1 MAIDP
6 ATLKVVAKVAT
17 TVLSDE
23 KGRRII
29 LIACLVPF
37 IIILLVLSSPFA
49 IFFSILGGQDETVS
63 VISVLN
69 EMKED
74 FRYSIQQEQ
83 SDSSAD
89 TIKTIVMG
97 SEDGSL
103 IDNSEDVLIAFAVKY
118 NVTKDEAEQIAVLS
132 DKQVEKLK
140 KLYWDMNVINT
151 TYETSSKEVE
161 VTTTNG
167 KGEKVAK
174 TKIVTTTTKIITIDS
189 LTAEDIGEIYGFD
202 AVQNQMIAE
211 MRQSGYGVLIASS
224 NVKSFLTREE
234 INAIHSYIPEGV
246 TIESE
251 KVVAAAE
258 SLVGKVNYFWGGK
271 SLAIGWDE
279 RFGTDMEVTSPGS
292 TSTGTIRPFG
302 LDCSGFVTWAF
313 VNAGLPTDSIESTI
327 GHGTT
332 AQWNVSTSI
341 PASTVMLGDL
351 AFLAP
356 PGTRKVNH
364 IGIVVG
370 RNDAGQILVVHCSSG
385 ANNVSIAT
393 AESVGFLYYRRPAVL
408 IH

>member
-6 ATLKVVAKVAT
+6 ATLKAVAKVAT

-49 IFFSILGGQDETVS
+49 IFFSILGGHDETVS

-89 TIKTIVMG
+89 TIETIVMG

-140 KLYWDMNVINT
+140 KVYRDMNMINT
-151 TYETSSKEVE
+151 TYETSSKKVE

-167 KGEKVAK
+167 KGEKVTK
-174 TKIVTTTTKIITIDS
+174 TRIVTTTTKIITIDS
-189 LTAEDIGEIYGFD
+189 LTAEDIGKIYGFD
-202 AVQNQMIAE
+202 DVQNQMIAE
-211 MRQSGYGVLIASS
+211 MRQSGYGVLMASS
-224 NVKSFLTREE
+224 NVKTFLTGQE
-234 INAIHSYIPEGV
+234 IKDIQSYIPEGI

-251 KVVAAAE
+251 KVVEAAE

-279 RFGTDMEVTSPGS
+279 RFGRDMEVTSTGS
-292 TSTGTIRPFG
+292 SSTGTVRPFG
-302 LDCSGFVTWAF
+302 LDCSGFVTWVF
-313 VNAGLPTDSIESTI
+313 VNAGLPAESIESTI

-341 PASTVMLGDL
+341 PASTAVLGDL
-351 AFLAP
+351 AFLAT

-370 RNDAGQILVVHCSSG
+370 RNADGQILVVHCSSG

-393 AESVGFLYYRRPAVL
+393 AESVGLHIFRRPAVL
-408 IH
+408 IN

>member
-6 ATLKVVAKVAT
+6 ATLKAVAKVAT

-49 IFFSILGGQDETVS
+49 IFFSILGGHDETVS

-83 SDSSAD
+83 ADSSAD
-89 TIKTIVMG
+89 SIKTIVMG
-97 SEDGSL
+97 SEDGTL

-118 NVTKDEAEQIAVLS
+118 NVTKDDAEQIAVLS

-140 KLYWDMNVINT
+140 KVYGDMNVINT

-167 KGEKVAK
+167 KGEQVTETK
-174 TKIVTTTTKIITIDS
+174 TVTTTTKIITINS

-202 AVQNQMIAE
+202 DVQNQMIAE
-211 MRQSGYGVLIASS
+211 MRQSGYGVLMASS
-224 NVKSFLTREE
+224 NVKTFLTREE
-234 INAIHSYIPEGV
+234 INAIQSYIPEGV

-251 KVVAAAE
+251 KVVEAAE

-271 SLAIGWDE
+271 SLAMGWDE
-279 RFGTDMEVTSPGS
+279 RFGRDMEVTSPGS
-292 TSTGTIRPFG
+292 SSTGTIRPFG
-302 LDCSGFVTWAF
+302 LDCSGFVTWVF
-313 VNAGLPTDSIESTI
+313 VNAGMPAETIESTI

-341 PASTVMLGDL
+341 PASTAMLGDF
-351 AFLAP
+351 AFLAT

-370 RNDAGQILVVHCSSG
+370 RKADGQIVVAHCSSG

-393 AESVGFLYYRRPAVL
+393 AESVGLHIFRRPAVL

>member
-6 ATLKVVAKVAT
+6 ATLKAVAKVAT
-17 TVLSDE
+17 TVFSDE

-49 IFFSILGGQDETVS
+49 IFFSILGGHDETVS

-69 EMKED
+69 EMKEE

-83 SDSSAD
+83 ADSSAD
-89 TIKTIVMG
+89 IIKTIVMG
-97 SEDGSL
+97 SEDGTI

-140 KLYWDMNVINT
+140 NVYWDMNVISM
-151 TYETSSKEVE
+151 TYETSSKEIE

-167 KGEKVAK
+167 KGEKVTK
-174 TKIVTTTTKIITIDS
+174 TRIVTITTKIITIDS

-202 AVQNQMIAE
+202 DVQNQMITE
-211 MRQSGYGVLIASS
+211 MRQSGYGVLMASS
-224 NVKSFLTREE
+224 NVKTFLTRQE
-234 INAIHSYIPEGV
+234 INAIQSYIPEGV
-246 TIESE
+246 TVESE
-251 KVVAAAE
+251 KVVEAAE

-271 SLAIGWDE
+271 SLSMGWDE
-279 RFGTDMEVTSPGS
+279 RFGRDMEVTSPGS
-292 TSTGTIRPFG
+292 SSTGKIRPFG
-302 LDCSGFVTWAF
+302 LDCSGFVTWVF
-313 VNAGLPTDSIESTI
+313 VNAGLPTESIESTI

-341 PASTVMLGDL
+341 PASTAMLGDL
-351 AFLAP
+351 AFLAT

-370 RNDAGQILVVHCSSG
+370 RNTDGQILVAHCSSG

-393 AESVGFLYYRRPAVL
+393 AESIGLHIFRRPAVL
-408 IH
+408 IN

>member
-1 MAIDP
+1 
-6 ATLKVVAKVAT
+6 
-17 TVLSDE
+17 
-23 KGRRII
+23 
-29 LIACLVPF
+29 
-37 IIILLVLSSPFA
+37 
-49 IFFSILGGQDETVS
+49 
-63 VISVLN
+63 
-69 EMKED
+69 MKED
-74 FRYSIQQEQ
+74 FSYSIQQEQ

-97 SEDGSL
+97 SEDGTL

-118 NVTKDEAEQIAVLS
+118 NVTKDDAEQIAVLS

-140 KLYWDMNVINT
+140 KVYWDMNVINT

-167 KGEKVAK
+167 KGEQVTETK
-174 TKIVTTTTKIITIDS
+174 TVTTTTKIITIDS

-202 AVQNQMIAE
+202 DVQNQMIAE
-211 MRQSGYGVLIASS
+211 MRRSGYGILMASGNS
-224 NVKSFLTREE
+224 KTFLAREE
-234 INAIHSYIPEGV
+234 IEEIKSHIPEGIM
-246 TIESE
+246 IESE
-251 KVVAAAE
+251 KVVEAAE

-271 SLAIGWDE
+271 SLAIEWDN

-292 TSTGTIRPFG
+292 SSTGTIRPFG
-302 LDCSGFVTWAF
+302 LDCSGFVTWVF
-313 VNAGLPTDSIESTI
+313 VNAGLPAETIESTI

-341 PASTVMLGDL
+341 PASAAMKGDL
-351 AFLAP
+351 AFLAI

-370 RNDAGQILVVHCSSG
+370 RKADGQILVAHCSSG

-408 IH
+408 IN

>member
-6 ATLKVVAKVAT
+6 ATLKAVAKVAT

-49 IFFSILGGQDETVS
+49 IFFSILGGHDETVS

-89 TIKTIVMG
+89 AIKTIVMG
-97 SEDGSL
+97 SEDGTL
-103 IDNSEDVLIAFAVKY
+103 IENSEDVLIAFAVKY
-118 NVTKDEAEQIAVLS
+118 NGTKDDAEQIAVLS

-140 KLYWDMNVINT
+140 KVYWDMNVINT
-151 TYETSSKEVE
+151 TYETSSKQVE

-167 KGEKVAK
+167 KGEKITETK
-174 TKIVTTTTKIITIDS
+174 TVTTTTKIITIDC

-202 AVQNQMIAE
+202 DVQNQMIAE
-211 MRQSGYGVLIASS
+211 MRQSGYGVLMASS
-224 NVKSFLTREE
+224 NVKTFLTREE

-251 KVVAAAE
+251 EVVEAAE

-271 SLAIGWDE
+271 SLAMGWDD
-279 RFGTDMEVTSPGS
+279 RFGIDMEVTSPGS
-292 TSTGTIRPFG
+292 SSTGTIRPFG

-313 VNAGLPTDSIESTI
+313 VNAGLPTESIESTI

-332 AQWNVSTSI
+332 AQWNISTSI

-370 RNDAGQILVVHCSSG
+370 RNDDGQILVVHCSSG

-393 AESVGFLYYRRPAVL
+393 AESVGLHIFRRPAVL
-408 IH
+408 IN

>member
-97 SEDGSL
+97 SEDGTL
-103 IDNSEDVLIAFAVKY
+103 IDNAEDVLIAFAVKY
-118 NVTKDEAEQIAVLS
+118 NGTKDDAEQIAVLS

-140 KLYWDMNVINT
+140 KVYWDMNVINT
-151 TYETSSKEVE
+151 AYETSSKEVE

-167 KGEKVAK
+167 KGEKVTK
-174 TKIVTTTTKIITIDS
+174 IKIVTTTTKIITIDS
-189 LTAEDIGEIYGFD
+189 LTAEVIGEIYGFD
-202 AVQNQMIAE
+202 DVQNQMIVE
-211 MRQSGYGVLIASS
+211 MRQSGYGVLMASS
-224 NVKSFLTREE
+224 NVKTFLTRQE
-234 INAIHSYIPEGV
+234 IKDIQSYIPEGV

-251 KVVAAAE
+251 KVVEVAE

-271 SLAIGWDE
+271 SLAMGWDE
-279 RFGTDMEVTSPGS
+279 RFGREMEVTSPGS

-302 LDCSGFVTWAF
+302 LDCSGFVTWVF
-313 VNAGLPTDSIESTI
+313 VNVGLPAESIESTI

-341 PASTVMLGDL
+341 PASTAMLGDL
-351 AFLAP
+351 AFLAT

-370 RNDAGQILVVHCSSG
+370 RNTDGQILVAHCSSG

-393 AESVGFLYYRRPAVL
+393 AESIGLHIFRRPAVL
-408 IH
+408 IN

>member
-6 ATLKVVAKVAT
+6 ATLKAVAKVAT

-89 TIKTIVMG
+89 NIKTIVMG
-97 SEDGSL
+97 SEDGTL

-118 NVTKDEAEQIAVLS
+118 NGTKDDAEQIAMLS
-132 DKQVEKLK
+132 DKQVENLK
-140 KLYWDMNVINT
+140 KVYWDMNLTKT
-151 TYETSSKEVE
+151 TYQTSSKEVV

-167 KGEKVAK
+167 KGEQVTETK
-174 TKIVTTTTKIITIDS
+174 TVTTTTKIITIDC
-189 LTAEDIGEIYGFD
+189 LTAEDISEKYGFD
-202 AVQNQMIAE
+202 DVQNRMIVE
-211 MRQSGYGVLIASS
+211 MRQSGYGVLIASN
-224 NVKSFLTREE
+224 NVKTFLTREE
-234 INAIHSYIPEGV
+234 INTVQSYIPEGV
-246 TIESE
+246 TIENK
-251 KVVAAAE
+251 KVVEAAE

-279 RFGTDMEVTSPGS
+279 RFGKDMEVTSQGS
-292 TSTGTIRPFG
+292 SSTGTIRPFG

-313 VNAGLPTDSIESTI
+313 VNAGLPAESIESTI

-332 AQWNVSTSI
+332 AQWNLSTSI
-341 PASTVMLGDL
+341 PASTAMLGDL

-370 RNDAGQILVVHCSSG
+370 RNDDGQILVVHCSSG

-393 AESVGFLYYRRPAVL
+393 AESVGFQYYRRPAVL

>member
-6 ATLKVVAKVAT
+6 ATLKAAAKIAT

-23 KGRRII
+23 KGRRIV

-49 IFFSILGGQDETVS
+49 IFFSILDGQEETVS
-63 VISVLN
+63 VISVLD

-74 FRYSIQQEQ
+74 FTYSVQQEQ
-83 SDSSAD
+83 ADSTAD

-97 SEDGSL
+97 SEDGLL

-118 NVTKDEAEQIAVLS
+118 NVTKDDAEQVAVLS
-132 DKQVEKLK
+132 DNQLEKLRQVY
-140 KLYWDMNVINT
+140 LDMNVITT
-151 TYETSSKEVE
+151 TYETTSKEVE
-161 VTTTNG
+161 VTTTNDD
-167 KGEKVAK
+167 GESVTETK
-174 TKIVTTTTKIITIDS
+174 TVTTTTKIITIDS
-189 LTAEDIGEIYGFD
+189 LTAEDIGEIYEFD
-202 AVQNQMIAE
+202 DVQNQMIAE
-211 MRQSGYGVLIASS
+211 MRQSGYGVLMEAS
-224 NVKSFLTREE
+224 NVKTFLTREE
-234 INAIHSYIPEGV
+234 INVIQSHIPEGI
-246 TIESE
+246 TIESK
-251 KVVAAAE
+251 KVVEAAE

-292 TSTGTIRPFG
+292 STTGTIRPFG
-302 LDCSGFVTWAF
+302 LDCSGFVTWVF
-313 VNAGLPTDSIESTI
+313 VNAGLPAESIESTI

-341 PASTVMLGDL
+341 PASAAMKGDL
-351 AFLAP
+351 AFLAI

-364 IGIVVG
+364 VGIVTG
-370 RNDAGQILVVHCSSG
+370 RNDNGQIMVIHCSSG
-385 ANNVSIAT
+385 ANNVSIST

-408 IH
+408 IN

>member
-6 ATLKVVAKVAT
+6 ATLKAVAKVGT

-49 IFFSILGGQDETVS
+49 IFFSMLGGQDETVS

-89 TIKTIVMG
+89 NIKTIVIG
-97 SEDGSL
+97 SDDGML

-118 NVTKDEAEQIAVLS
+118 NGTKDDAEQIAVLS

-140 KLYWDMNVINT
+140 KVYWDMNVINT

-167 KGEKVAK
+167 KGEKITETK
-174 TKIVTTTTKIITIDS
+174 TVTTTTKIITIDS
-189 LTAEDIGEIYGFD
+189 LTAEDISEIYGFND
-202 AVQNQMIAE
+202 VQNQMIAE

-234 INAIHSYIPEGV
+234 INAIQSYIPEGV

-251 KVVAAAE
+251 KVVEAAE

-271 SLAIGWDE
+271 SLTIGWDE

-313 VNAGLPTDSIESTI
+313 VNAGLPADSIESTI

-370 RNDAGQILVVHCSSG
+370 RNDDRQILVVHCSAG
-385 ANNVSIAT
+385 VNNVSIAT

>member
-1 MAIDP
+1 MAIYP
-6 ATLKVVAKVAT
+6 ATLKAVAKVAT

-49 IFFSILGGQDETVS
+49 IFFSILGGHDESVS

-69 EMKED
+69 EMKEE

-89 TIKTIVMG
+89 IVKTIVMG
-97 SEDGSL
+97 SEDGTL

-118 NVTKDEAEQIAVLS
+118 NVTQDDAEQIAVLS

-140 KLYWDMNVINT
+140 KVYWDMNLIKI
-151 TYETSSKEVE
+151 TYETASKEVE

-167 KGEKVAK
+167 KGEQVTETK
-174 TKIVTTTTKIITIDS
+174 TVTTTTKIITIDC
-189 LTAEDIGEIYGFD
+189 LTAEDISEIYGFD
-202 AVQNQMIAE
+202 EVQNQMIVE
-211 MRQSGYGVLIASS
+211 MRKSGYGVLLASN
-224 NVKSFLTREE
+224 NVKIFLTREE
-234 INAIHSYIPEGV
+234 INDTQSYIPEGV
-246 TIESE
+246 TIKSG
-251 KVVAAAE
+251 KVVEVAE
-258 SLVGKVNYFWGGK
+258 SLVGRVNYFWGGK

-279 RFGTDMEVTSPGS
+279 RFGRDMEVTSPGS
-292 TSTGTIRPFG
+292 SSTGRIRPFG
-302 LDCSGFVTWAF
+302 LDCSGFVTWTF
-313 VNAGLPTDSIESTI
+313 VNAGLPADSIKSTI

-332 AQWNVSTSI
+332 AQWNLSTSI
-341 PASTVMLGDL
+341 PASTATLGDL

-370 RNDAGQILVVHCSSG
+370 RNDDGQILVVHCSSG

-393 AESVGFLYYRRPAVL
+393 AESVGFQYYRRPAVI

>member
-97 SEDGSL
+97 SEDGTL

-140 KLYWDMNVINT
+140 KVYWDMNEINT

-167 KGEKVAK
+167 KGEKVTK
-174 TKIVTTTTKIITIDS
+174 TRIVTTTTKIITIDS

-202 AVQNQMIAE
+202 DVQNRMIVE
-211 MRQSGYGVLIASS
+211 MRQSGYGVLMASS
-224 NVKSFLTREE
+224 NVKTFITREE
-234 INAIHSYIPEGV
+234 INAIQSYIPEGI

-251 KVVAAAE
+251 KVVDVAE

-279 RFGTDMEVTSPGS
+279 RFGRDMEVTSPGS
-292 TSTGTIRPFG
+292 SSTGTIRPFG
-302 LDCSGFVTWAF
+302 LDCSGFVTWVF
-313 VNAGLPTDSIESTI
+313 VNAGLPAESIESTI

-341 PASTVMLGDL
+341 LASTATLGDL
-351 AFLAP
+351 AFLATP
-356 PGTRKVNH
+356 ETRKVNH

-370 RNDAGQILVVHCSSG
+370 RNDDGQILVAHCSSG
-385 ANNVSIAT
+385 VNNVSIAT

-408 IH
+408 IN

>member
-6 ATLKVVAKVAT
+6 ATLKVAAKIAT

-49 IFFSILGGQDETVS
+49 IFFSILDGQEETVS

-74 FRYSIQQEQ
+74 FRYSVQQEQ
-83 SDSSAD
+83 ADSTAD
-89 TIKTIVMG
+89 IFKTIVMG
-97 SEDGSL
+97 SEDGLL

-118 NVTKDEAEQIAVLS
+118 NVTKDDAEQVAVLS
-132 DKQVEKLK
+132 DNQLEKLRQVY
-140 KLYWDMNVINT
+140 LDMNVITT
-151 TYETSSKEVE
+151 TYETTSKEVE
-161 VTTTNG
+161 VTTMNDD
-167 KGEKVAK
+167 GESVTETK
-174 TKIVTTTTKIITIDS
+174 TVTTTTKIITIDS
-189 LTAEDIGEIYGFD
+189 LTAEDIGEVYGFD
-202 AVQNQMIAE
+202 DVQNQMIGE
-211 MRQSGYGVLIASS
+211 MRQSGYGVLMASS
-224 NVKSFLTREE
+224 NVKKFLTREE
-234 INAIHSYIPEGV
+234 INAIQSYIPEGV

-251 KVVAAAE
+251 KVVEAAE

-292 TSTGTIRPFG
+292 SSTGTIRPFG

-313 VNAGLPTDSIESTI
+313 VNAGLPAESIESTI
-327 GHGTT
+327 SHGTT

-341 PASTVMLGDL
+341 PASTATLGDL
-351 AFLAP
+351 AFLAT

-370 RNDAGQILVVHCSSG
+370 RNADGQILVAHCSSG

-393 AESVGFLYYRRPAVL
+393 ADSVGLHIFRRPAVL
-408 IH
+408 IN

>member
-97 SEDGSL
+97 SEEGTL

-118 NVTKDEAEQIAVLS
+118 NGTKDDAEQIAVLS

-140 KLYWDMNVINT
+140 KVYWDMNIIRT
-151 TYETSSKEVE
+151 AYETSSKEVE

-167 KGEKVAK
+167 KGEQVTETK
-174 TKIVTTTTKIITIDS
+174 TVTTTTKIITIDC
-189 LTAEDIGEIYGFD
+189 LTAEDIGEIYEID
-202 AVQNQMIAE
+202 DVQNQMIAE
-211 MRQSGYGVLIASS
+211 MRKSGYGVLLASN
-224 NVKSFLTREE
+224 NVKTFLTREE
-234 INAIHSYIPEGV
+234 INTIQSYIPEGV
-246 TIESE
+246 TIKSE
-251 KVVAAAE
+251 TVVEAAE

-292 TSTGTIRPFG
+292 SSTGTIRPFG
-302 LDCSGFVTWAF
+302 LDCSGFVTWTF
-313 VNAGLPTDSIESTI
+313 VNAGLAAESIESTI

-332 AQWNVSTSI
+332 AQWNLSTSI
-341 PASTVMLGDL
+341 PASTAMLGDL
-351 AFLAP
+351 AFLAT

-370 RNDAGQILVVHCSSG
+370 RNNDGEILVVHCSSG

-393 AESVGFLYYRRPAVL
+393 AESIGFLYYRRPAVL

>member
-6 ATLKVVAKVAT
+6 ATLKAVAKVAT

-63 VISVLN
+63 VVSVLN

-97 SEDGSL
+97 SEDGTL

-118 NVTKDEAEQIAVLS
+118 NGTKDDAEQIAVLS

-140 KLYWDMNVINT
+140 KVYWDMNVINT
-151 TYETSSKEVE
+151 TYETSSKKVE

-167 KGEKVAK
+167 KGEKITETK
-174 TKIVTTTTKIITIDS
+174 TVTTTTKIITIDS

-202 AVQNQMIAE
+202 EVQNQIIAE
-211 MRQSGYGVLIASS
+211 MRHSGYGVLITSS

-234 INAIHSYIPEGV
+234 INGIHSYIPEGV

-258 SLVGKVNYFWGGK
+258 SLAGKVNYFWGGK
-271 SLAIGWDE
+271 SLAIGWDD
-279 RFGTDMEVTSPGS
+279 RFGIDMEVTSPGS
-292 TSTGTIRPFG
+292 SSTGTIRPFG
-302 LDCSGFVTWAF
+302 LDCSGFVTWTF
-313 VNAGLPTDSIESTI
+313 VNAGLPAESIESTI

-332 AQWNVSTSI
+332 AQWNLSTSI
-341 PASTVMLGDL
+341 PASTAMLGDL

-370 RNDAGQILVVHCSSG
+370 RNDDGQILVVHCSSG

-408 IH
+408 IN

>member
-6 ATLKVVAKVAT
+6 ATLMAVAKVAT

-89 TIKTIVMG
+89 IIKTIVMG
-97 SEDGSL
+97 SDDGTL

-118 NVTKDEAEQIAVLS
+118 NGKKNDAEQIAVLS

-140 KLYWDMNVINT
+140 KVYWDMNVINT
-151 TYETSSKEVE
+151 TYETTSKEVE
-161 VTTTNG
+161 VTTTDG
-167 KGEKVAK
+167 KGEKVIETK
-174 TKIVTTTTKIITIDS
+174 TVTTTTKIITIDS
-189 LTAEDIGEIYGFD
+189 LTAEDISEAYGFD
-202 AVQNQMIAE
+202 DVQNQIIAE
-211 MRQSGYGVLIASS
+211 MRQSGYGVLITTS

-234 INAIHSYIPEGV
+234 INGIHSYIPEGV

-251 KVVAAAE
+251 KVVEAAE

-292 TSTGTIRPFG
+292 SSTGTIRPFG

-313 VNAGLPTDSIESTI
+313 VNAGLPAESIESTI

-341 PASTVMLGDL
+341 PAGTAMLGDL
-351 AFLAP
+351 AFLAT

-370 RNDAGQILVVHCSSG
+370 RNHDGQILVAHCSSG

>member
-6 ATLKVVAKVAT
+6 VTLKAVAKVAT

-37 IIILLVLSSPFA
+37 IVVLLVLSSPFA
-49 IFFSILGGQDETVS
+49 IFFSILGGQEEMVS
-63 VISVLN
+63 VISVLDD
-69 EMKED
+69 MKED
-74 FRYSIQQEQ
+74 FRYSVQQEQ
-83 SDSSAD
+83 ADSSAD
-89 TIKTIVMG
+89 IIKTIVMG

-118 NVTKDEAEQIAVLS
+118 NVKKDDAEQIAVLS

-140 KLYWDMNVINT
+140 KVYWDMNVINT
-151 TYETSSKEVE
+151 TYETTSKEVE

-167 KGEKVAK
+167 KGEKVTETK
-174 TKIVTTTTKIITIDS
+174 TVTTTTKIITIDS

-202 AVQNQMIAE
+202 DVQNQMIAK
-211 MRQSGYGVLIASS
+211 MRQSGYGVLMASS
-224 NVKSFLTREE
+224 NVKTFLTREE
-234 INAIHSYIPEGV
+234 INAIQSYIPEGI
-246 TIESE
+246 TIKSE
-251 KVVAAAE
+251 IVVEAAE

-292 TSTGTIRPFG
+292 SSTGTIRPFG
-302 LDCSGFVTWAF
+302 LDCSGFVTWVF
-313 VNAGLPTDSIESTI
+313 VNAGLPADSIELTI

-341 PASTVMLGDL
+341 PASTAMEGDL
-351 AFLAP
+351 AFLAI

-370 RNDAGQILVVHCSSG
+370 RNDDGQILVAHCSSG

-393 AESVGFLYYRRPAVL
+393 AESVGFHLFRRPAVL
-408 IH
+408 IN

>member
-6 ATLKVVAKVAT
+6 ATLKAVAKVAT

-23 KGRRII
+23 KGGRII
-29 LIACLVPF
+29 FIACLVPF

-49 IFFSILGGQDETVS
+49 IFFSILGGHDESVS

-69 EMKED
+69 EMKEE

-89 TIKTIVMG
+89 TVKTIVMG
-97 SEDGSL
+97 SEDGTF

-118 NVTKDEAEQIAVLS
+118 NVTQEDAEQIAVLS

-140 KLYWDMNVINT
+140 KVYWDMNVIKI
-151 TYETSSKEVE
+151 TYETASKEVE

-167 KGEKVAK
+167 KGEQVTETK
-174 TKIVTTTTKIITIDS
+174 TVTTTTKII
-189 LTAEDIGEIYGFD
+189 GEIYEFD
-202 AVQNQMIAE
+202 DVQNQMIAE
-211 MRQSGYGVLIASS
+211 MRKSGYGVLLASN
-224 NVKSFLTREE
+224 NVKTFLTREE
-234 INAIHSYIPEGV
+234 INTIQSYIPEGV

-251 KVVAAAE
+251 EVVEAAE

-279 RFGTDMEVTSPGS
+279 RFGRDMEVTSPGS
-292 TSTGTIRPFG
+292 SSTGTIRPFG
-302 LDCSGFVTWAF
+302 LDCSGFVTWTF
-313 VNAGLPTDSIESTI
+313 VNAGLAAESIESTI

-332 AQWNVSTSI
+332 AQWNLSTSI
-341 PASTVMLGDL
+341 PVSTAMLGDL
-351 AFLAP
+351 AFLAT

-370 RNDAGQILVVHCSSG
+370 RNADGQILVAHCSSG

>member
-6 ATLKVVAKVAT
+6 ATLKVAAKIAT

-23 KGRRII
+23 KGRRIV
-29 LIACLVPF
+29 LVACLVPF
-37 IIILLVLSSPFA
+37 IIVLLVLSSPFA
-49 IFFSILGGQDETVS
+49 IFFSILDGQEETVS

-69 EMKED
+69 EMKKD
-74 FRYSIQQEQ
+74 FTYSVQQEQ
-83 SDSSAD
+83 ADSSAD
-89 TIKTIVMG
+89 IIKTIVMG
-97 SEDGSL
+97 SEDGLL

-118 NVTKDEAEQIAVLS
+118 NVTKDDAEQVAVLS
-132 DKQVEKLK
+132 DNQLEKLRQVY
-140 KLYWDMNVINT
+140 LDMNVITT
-151 TYETSSKEVE
+151 TYETTSKEVE

-167 KGEKVAK
+167 KGEKVTK
-174 TKIVTTTTKIITIDS
+174 TRIVTTTTKIITIDS

-202 AVQNQMIAE
+202 DVQNHMIAE
-211 MRQSGYGVLIASS
+211 MRQSGYGVLMASS
-224 NVKSFLTREE
+224 NVKKFLTREE
-234 INAIHSYIPEGV
+234 INAIQSYIPEGV

-251 KVVAAAE
+251 KVVEAAE

-292 TSTGTIRPFG
+292 SSTGTIRPFG

-313 VNAGLPTDSIESTI
+313 VNAGLPAESIESTI
-327 GHGTT
+327 SHGTT

-341 PASTVMLGDL
+341 PASTATLGDL
-351 AFLAP
+351 AFLAT

-370 RNDAGQILVVHCSSG
+370 RNADGQILVAHCSSG

-393 AESVGFLYYRRPAVL
+393 ADSVGLHIFRRPAVL
-408 IH
+408 IN

>member
-6 ATLKVVAKVAT
+6 ATLKALAKVAT

-97 SEDGSL
+97 SDDGML

-118 NVTKDEAEQIAVLS
+118 NGTKDDAEQIAVLS

-140 KLYWDMNVINT
+140 KVYWDMNVINT

-167 KGEKVAK
+167 KGEKITETK
-174 TKIVTTTTKIITIDS
+174 TVTSTTKIITIDS

-202 AVQNQMIAE
+202 NVQNQMIAE

-246 TIESE
+246 IIESE
-251 KVVAAAE
+251 KVIGAAE

-279 RFGTDMEVTSPGS
+279 RFGIDMEVTSPGS
-292 TSTGTIRPFG
+292 SSTGTIRPFG

-313 VNAGLPTDSIESTI
+313 VNAGLPAESIESTI

-341 PASTVMLGDL
+341 PASTVMVGDL

-370 RNDAGQILVVHCSSG
+370 RNDDGQILVVHCSSG

-393 AESVGFLYYRRPAVL
+393 AESVGFQYYRRPAVL